1 MRRVGPFGPDTL
13 RARLLDVIV
22 INQGAMGIMR
32 VMRRRKAMTNLVPRE
47 NLFTNLFEFR
57 RDFDQLFNH
66 ILAGNPL
73 AQEFNPVKK
82 AVFLPAVEAYID
94 KDGKTYI
101 CRVSLPGIEAKDVE
115 IQLVE
120 HLLMIKGERKTIRTT
135 NGIEWMN
142 EEIVYGR
149 FERTIELPEGVVTEK
164 LTAEY
169 KNGVLE
175 ITAPLALTALPRK
188 IEVKN
193 VTPAVKQVG
202 A

>member
-1 MRRVGPFGPDTL
+1 
-13 RARLLDVIV
+13 
-22 INQGAMGIMR
+22 
-32 VMRRRKAMTNLVPRE
+32 MTNLVPRE

-73 AQEFNPVKK
+73 SPEFIPAKK

-101 CRVSLPGIEAKDVE
+101 CRVSLPGIEAKEVE

-120 HLLMIKGERKTIRTT
+120 HLLTIKGERKTFRAT
-135 NGIEWMN
+135 NGVEWMN
-142 EEIVYGR
+142 EEIVYGK
-149 FERTIELPEGVVTEK
+149 FERMIELPEGVVTEK

-175 ITAPLALTALPRK
+175 ITAPLTLTALPRK
-188 IEVKN
+188 IEVK
-193 VTPAVKQVG
+193 TLPAVKQVG

>member
-1 MRRVGPFGPDTL
+1 
-13 RARLLDVIV
+13 
-22 INQGAMGIMR
+22 
-32 VMRRRKAMTNLVPRE
+32 MTNLVPRE

-73 AQEFNPVKK
+73 SPEFIPAKK

-101 CRVSLPGIEAKDVE
+101 CRVSLPGIEAKEVE

-120 HLLMIKGERKTIRTT
+120 HLLTIKGERKTFRAT
-135 NGIEWMN
+135 NGVEWMN
-142 EEIVYGR
+142 EEIVYGK
-149 FERTIELPEGVVTEK
+149 FERMIELPEGVVTEK

-188 IEVKN
+188 IEVK
-193 VTPAVKQVG
+193 TLPAVKQVG

>member
-1 MRRVGPFGPDTL
+1 
-13 RARLLDVIV
+13 
-22 INQGAMGIMR
+22 
-32 VMRRRKAMTNLVPRE
+32 MTNLVPRE
-47 NLFTNLFEFR
+47 NLFQNLFEFR

-73 AQEFNPVKK
+73 APEFVTGKK
-82 AVFLPAVEAYID
+82 SVFLPAVESYVD

-101 CRVSLPGIEAKDVE
+101 CRVSLPGIEARDVE

-120 HLLMIKGERKTIRTT
+120 HLLTIKGERKTIRTT
-135 NGIEWMN
+135 NGVELMN

-149 FERTIELPEGVVTEK
+149 FERTIELPESVVTEK

-175 ITAPLALTALPRK
+175 IIAPVALAALPRK
-188 IEVKN
+188 IEIKN
-193 VTPAVKQVG
+193 LPFVKQVG

>member
-13 RARLLDVIV
+13 RARLLTFIQ
-22 INQGAMGIMR
+22 NYQGTTGLMKWK
-32 VMRRRKAMTNLVPRE
+32 RRRKIMTNLVPRE
-47 NLFTNLFEFR
+47 NLFQNLFEFR

-73 AQEFNPVKK
+73 APEFKTAKK
-82 AVFLPAVEAYID
+82 AGFLPAVESYID

-101 CRVSLPGIEAKDVE
+101 ARVSLPGIEAKDVE
-115 IQLVE
+115 VQLVE
-120 HLLMIKGERKTIRTT
+120 HLLTIKGERKTVRTT
-135 NGIEWMN
+135 NGVEWMN
-142 EEIVYGR
+142 EEIVYGQ

-164 LTAEY
+164 LMAEY

-175 ITAPLALTALPRK
+175 ITAPVAPTAFPRK
-188 IEVKN
+188 IELKN
-193 VTPAVKQVG
+193 VPAAKQVG

>member
-1 MRRVGPFGPDTL
+1 
-13 RARLLDVIV
+13 
-22 INQGAMGIMR
+22 
-32 VMRRRKAMTNLVPRE
+32 MTNLVPRE

-66 ILAGNPL
+66 ILVGNPL
-73 AQEFNPVKK
+73 SPEFIPAKK

-120 HLLMIKGERKTIRTT
+120 HLLTIKGERKTFRAT
-135 NGIEWMN
+135 NGVEWMN
-142 EEIVYGR
+142 EEIVYGK
-149 FERTIELPEGVVTEK
+149 FERMIELPEGVVTEK

-188 IEVKN
+188 IEVKTLP
-193 VTPAVKQVG
+193 VVKQVG